1 MSISKLSDAPNHTA
15 LPLSYMV
22 TANNG
27 ITRWEVKLSCQTSRC
42 WGSKITEG
50 TFSINT
56 EVFGKQTNRL
66 TTRLPVSM
74 FGIRVFGAWKWGK
87 GNFSK
92 VYFPDQQ
99 LFCVKQKREKTIAA
113 IKKTI
118 YGIYKYLSEVKI
130 SYMAFQAG
138 ICSWQWWTERK
149 QKLVEVKMQ
158 DSKLKWNQLK
168 YSKTE
173 KLAVSYKQSVTKKRK
188 LSLLP
193 KQKVSFL
200 LWVDFKSRETSTPKK
215 NRDLCRAQKS

>member
-1 MSISKLSDAPNHTA
+1 MSISKLSDASNHTA

-74 FGIRVFGAWKWGK
+74 FGIRVVGAWNGEKATFQRYISWISNCFVSSKRGK
-87 GNFSK
+87 NL
-92 VYFPDQQ
+92 Q
-99 LFCVKQKREKTIAA
+99 R
-113 IKKTI
+113 
-118 YGIYKYLSEVKI
+118 
-130 SYMAFQAG
+130 
-138 ICSWQWWTERK
+138 TERK
-149 QKLVEVKMQ
+149 QKLVDVKMQ

-173 KLAVSYKQSVTKKRK
+173 KLVVSYKQCVTKNRK
-188 LSLLP
+188 LSLVP
-193 KQKVSFL
+193 
-200 LWVDFKSRETSTPKK
+200 
-215 NRDLCRAQKS
+215 